1 MLQTII
7 VLIAVLAAV
16 SLLPSPAPFL
26 WVVRALTLSLAP
38 PLALLAIVLAVVAAV
53 DGNLVFAVLAAVV
66 AGAQLCV
73 AGAQLGQ
80 ALAMGARPS
89 VFAAFFDITGF
100 LRARAPETHELTSRD
115 GARLPL
121 GIWHPA
127 DRHTTGPAVVLVHG
141 GGWAGGNW
149 RQLRAYANWLADN
162 GYRAICISYRL
173 APPARWDVAP
183 FDVLDAMKW
192 VEDHA
197 GELGVDPA
205 RIVLF
210 GSSAGG
216 HLALLAASL
225 DEHPR
230 PCGVVSVY
238 GPVDLFSLYD
248 SLRRKRFSPVD
259 REVSPL
265 VDFLGG
271 TPQEVSSRWEWCSP
285 IAHVRT
291 APARV
296 CIITGANDQWVPIE
310 TVTPYVVALE
320 LPTLVAL
327 KRADHCFDLVWGSI
341 PAQAARFAILE
352 FVRQSVVAS
361 RR

>member
-1 MLQTII
+1 MHQTTI

-16 SLLPSPAPFL
+16 SLSPSPAPVF

-38 PLALLAIVLAVVAAV
+38 PLALLAAAMAVVAV
-53 DGNLVFAVLAAVV
+53 FDGDLVFAVIAAVT
-66 AGAQLCV
+66 AGAQVCV
-73 AGAQLGQ
+73 AGVQWGQ

-89 VFAAFFDITGF
+89 LFAVFFDLTGF
-100 LRARAPETHELTSRD
+100 LRARAPETHELVSRD

-121 GIWHPA
+121 GVWHPA
-127 DRHTTGPAVVLVHG
+127 DRTVTGPAVVLVHG

-162 GYRAICISYRL
+162 GYRAVCISYRL

-183 FDVLDAMKW
+183 FDVIDAVRW
-192 VEDHA
+192 VEAHA
-197 GELGVDPA
+197 GELGVDPD
-205 RIVLF
+205 RIALF

-225 DEHPR
+225 GEAKPR
-230 PCGVVSVY
+230 AIVSVY
-238 GPVDLFSLYD
+238 GPVDLFTLYD
-248 SLRRKRFSPVD
+248 TLRRKGISPVD

-271 TPQEVSSRWEWCSP
+271 TPQEVPERWEWSSP
-285 IAHVRT
+285 IAHVES

-296 CIITGANDQWVPIE
+296 CVVTGARDQWVPLE
-310 TVTPYVVALE
+310 TITPYMVAPE

-327 KRADHCFDLVWGSI
+327 KHADHCFDLIWGSI
-341 PAQAARFAILE
+341 SAQTARFVVLE
-352 FVRQSVVAS
+352 VLRQAFAS
-361 RR
+361 R